1 MDTSSSFGIS
11 PENSSEE
18 VTAVEVVQ
26 AHLDHIKRHNSQI
39 KAVSVLA
46 ADEALESARQAD
58 QELSAGSSEV
68 GPLHGV
74 PITLKDHAIVKG
86 LRTTL
91 GTAAI
96 LELSAFQGL

>member
-1 MDTSSSFGIS
+1 MSARGHSSGGGTGPSRS
-11 PENSSEE
+11 H
-18 VTAVEVVQ
+18 Q
-26 AHLDHIKRHNSQI
+26 AHNQI

-91 GTAAI
+91 G
-96 LELSAFQGL
+96 LPQYWNYRLQGL